1 MPFWRAWTAART
13 AIPTKA
19 AMAGSGCRPPFR
31 QLGRSNLSDVETQ
44 ALEGPDH
51 GVTTGE
57 IVWFEWF
64 ESALVT
70 MRGSR

>member
-1 MPFWRAWTAART
+1 MDDAVL
-13 AIPTKA
+13 
-19 AMAGSGCRPPFR
+19 AGFDGRPHERRQWQGPAVGLAFR